1 MINLFVDGDYFL
13 TGMAPTSE
21 EVVRNGVDKML
32 NAIETQLFAST
43 GAAAAAVE
51 QRIVFFS
58 SSVLKALE
66 GEQSQRQVLITALR
80 RLRFQTIVL
89 DNIPSRAGSPVD
101 AAICTRTMSVLAKTH
116 GGRGNNASE
125 GGGGGGKFLTL
136 VYFAANAYIASALEW
151 AHDAGCGVCFVVYDG
166 DSVADEL
173 MAYVSPTYGSGGGIA
188 TMAKGEGINFIPN
201 TEAASAALAAL
212 QNEGKELP
220 LSVLMQLKQLQQRLT
235 GMDAVMPSTRNTN
248 IKPGPQSSALPPP
261 SASVRG
267 ASALPSM
274 DASSCPHPPPIEGS
288 PNPFLPDDDTLEE
301 KDRHMISTKA
311 SAPALSG
318 AEERELDKLTLGTM
332 KTPVEDANKATPV
345 VPGANPVPQPSTATA
360 PAVEKP
366 TETATPPVSVAMNTV
381 LPLQPTPSAVTD
393 VKQNTTTDCEF
404 LEPDVSTRLPAGWSL
419 MYDRQR
425 RRHYFV
431 HADGRGVLK
440 TTWNHPGGFEDQM
453 DLDCQ
458 VEEWYRKQRERCQVG
473 VGKNVPH
480 AHATSVPSATTT
492 GGGGGVASAAI
503 DWDECVD
510 PASGRKYYVNRQT
523 KQTSW
528 TLPKAATGVTS
539 SNTAGAAAEA
549 SLTSMPMAPDT
560 TPLPPFWE
568 ERLDPKSGRKF
579 YVNHQTRETTWTHPL
594 PAPAIAPQKAQ
605 QSHTAI
611 PMRIGIA
618 PTPGPR
624 ALPPFWEE
632 RIDPTTGRTFYIN
645 HQTRETTWTAP

>member
-21 EVVRNGVDKML
+21 EAVRGGVDNML

-43 GAAAAAVE
+43 GTAAVE

-66 GEQSQRQVLITALR
+66 EEQSQCQVLITALR

-101 AAICTRTMSVLAKTH
+101 AAICTRTMSILAKTH
-116 GGRGNNASE
+116 GGRGNNTSE
-125 GGGGGGKFLTL
+125 GGAKGEKFLTL

-151 AHDAGCGVCFVVYDG
+151 AHNAGCGVCFVVYDG

-188 TMAKGEGINFIPN
+188 TMTKGEGINFIPN

-220 LSVLMQLKQLQQRLT
+220 LSVLVQLKQLQQRLT
-235 GMDAVMPSTRNTN
+235 GMDVVMPSTRNTN
-248 IKPGPQSSALPPP
+248 IKPGTQSSTLSLP
-261 SASVRG
+261 SAPVRG
-267 ASALPSM
+267 TSALPSV

-288 PNPFLPDDDTLEE
+288 PNPFLPDDNTLEE
-301 KDRHMISTKA
+301 KGRHMISTKA
-311 SAPALSG
+311 SAPALSS
-318 AEERELDKLTLGTM
+318 AEERELDRLTSGTM
-332 KTPVEDANKATPV
+332 KTPVDGANKAAPV
-345 VPGANPVPQPSTATA
+345 VPGADPVSQTSTATA
-360 PAVEKP
+360 LAVDKP
-366 TETATPPVSVAMNTV
+366 TETATPPVSVAMNTALS
-381 LPLQPTPSAVTD
+381 LPPTPASVTD
-393 VKQNTTTDCEF
+393 VKQNTATGCEF

-431 HADGRGVLK
+431 HADARGILK

-458 VEEWYRKQRERCQVG
+458 VEEWYRKQREQCQVG
-473 VGKNVPH
+473 GIGKNVPH
-480 AHATSVPSATTT
+480 AHAASVPSATTA
-492 GGGGGVASAAI
+492 GGGGEVASVAT

-528 TLPKAATGVTS
+528 TLPKAVTGATS
-539 SNTAGAAAEA
+539 SNTAGAAREA
-549 SLTSMPMAPDT
+549 SSTSMPIAPDT

-594 PAPAIAPQKAQ
+594 QAHAMTPQRAQ
-605 QSHTAI
+605 QSHTGI
-611 PMRIGIA
+611 PVRTID
-618 PTPGPR
+618 PNPGPH
-624 ALPPFWEE
+624 ALPPFWEK
-632 RIDPTTGRTFYIN
+632 RIDPTTGRPFYIN